1 MPAITGR
8 RPVARL
14 RAIIQLVLLVL
25 VIGSGILV
33 VPAAGSTGKTGGT
46 GSSGNGRPTGTG
58 GPSTA
63 SPYRTYGRRN
73 RSLAKVVRLVENRGG
88 EDRCG
93 KGAAGKSL
101 AQGFPELATMT
112 SLSAMIAPWGVVELP
127 PSHSLAGLSR

>member
-63 SPYRTYGRRN
+63 SPYRTYG
-73 RSLAKVVRLVENRGG
+73 
-88 EDRCG
+88 
-93 KGAAGKSL
+93 
-101 AQGFPELATMT
+101 
-112 SLSAMIAPWGVVELP
+112 LSA
-127 PSHSLAGLSR
+127 SRPACKGSCPARPGSAYTGGRSRTGG

>member
-63 SPYRTYGRRN
+63 SPYRTYGRRAEIYFDFSRISHRTMLPWVGN
-73 RSLAKVVRLVENRGG
+73 FGLKFPKFRSFRTTL
-88 EDRCG
+88 
-93 KGAAGKSL
+93 
-101 AQGFPELATMT
+101 
-112 SLSAMIAPWGVVELP
+112 I
-127 PSHSLAGLSR
+127 

>member
-63 SPYRTYGRRN
+63 SPYRTYGRRV
-73 RSLAKVVRLVENRGG
+73 SAV
-88 EDRCG
+88 
-93 KGAAGKSL
+93 S
-101 AQGFPELATMT
+101 GF
-112 SLSAMIAPWGVVELP
+112 SVG
-127 PSHSLAGLSR
+127 

>member
-14 RAIIQLVLLVL
+14 RAIIQFVLLVL

-63 SPYRTYGRRN
+63 SPYRTYG
-73 RSLAKVVRLVENRGG
+73 SSA
-88 EDRCG
+88 
-93 KGAAGKSL
+93 
-101 AQGFPELATMT
+101 
-112 SLSAMIAPWGVVELP
+112 LSANKPACISACPG
-127 PSHSLAGLSR
+127 AGRSYTGGRSRYGG